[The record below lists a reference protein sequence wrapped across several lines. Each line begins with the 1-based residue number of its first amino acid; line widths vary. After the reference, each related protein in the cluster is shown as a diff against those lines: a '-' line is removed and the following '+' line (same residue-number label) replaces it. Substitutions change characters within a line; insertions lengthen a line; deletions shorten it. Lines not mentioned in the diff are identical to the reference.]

1 MIVAQIS
8 DPYLAAA
15 LSRAVHPEEDLFLE
29 ESVVQEALSMGYP
42 RLLVRT
48 SDGGRPDVDTDIPV
62 VVLSHATLRTWEAQ
76 RRMMELPPSR
86 IEYLARQLRGLVE
99 RRAAEITWVDRT
111 LAELSRAAGSTLPA
125 GLRGFARRVLEFPS
139 HYHDLHPLAEA
150 CGLSRGALKAR
161 FRRRD
166 LPSPYSYLRWFRIM
180 ACAHVL
186 SDRSVTVAQTARRL
200 GFTSD
205 GNLCRTMDTLTGFT
219 PTEVRSVRGWNRLL
233 ISFAW
238 EHLSPE
244 ALEGWVE
251 LEELFVRRAG

>member
-29 ESVVQEALSMGYP
+29 ESVVQDALDRGYP

-48 SDGGRPDVDTDIPV
+48 SDGPRPQLTRDVPE
-62 VVLSHATLRTWEAQ
+62 VVLSQATLRTWEAQ
-76 RRMMELPPSR
+76 RRMSEVPPSR
-86 IEYLARQLRGLVE
+86 IEYLAGRLEGLVE
-99 RRAAEITWVDRT
+99 RRASEISWVDRT
-111 LAELSRAAGSTLPA
+111 LAELGRAAGAQLPA

-139 HYHDLHPLAEA
+139 HYDDLHPLADS
-150 CGLSRGALKAR
+150 CSMTRGALKAR

-180 ACAHVL
+180 AVAWVL
-186 SDRSVTVAQTARRL
+186 SDRSVTVADAATML

-219 PTEVRSVRGWNRLL
+219 PTELRSVRGWNRLL

-251 LEELFVRRAG
+251 LEELFIRRAG

>member
-1 MIVAQIS
+1 MIVAQVS

-15 LSRAVHPEEDLFLE
+15 LARAAHPEEDLFLE
-29 ESVVQEALSMGYP
+29 EEIVREALDSGYP

-48 SDGGRPDVDTDIPV
+48 SDGARQNLDDELPV
-62 VVLSHATLRTWEAQ
+62 VLLSQATLRTWEAQ

-86 IEYLARQLRGLVE
+86 IDHLATQLRGLME
-99 RRAAEITWVDRT
+99 RRATEITWVDRT
-111 LAELSRAAGSTLPA
+111 LAELSRAAGMPLPA
-125 GLRGFARRVLEFPS
+125 GLRGFGRRVLEFPS
-139 HYHDLHPLAEA
+139 YYQDLHPLAES

-180 ACAHVL
+180 AVSYVL
-186 SDRSVTVAQTARRL
+186 SDRAVTVAETSRKL

-205 GNLCRTMDTLTGFT
+205 GNLCRTMSSLTGFT

-238 EHLSPE
+238 EHLRPE
-244 ALEGWVE
+244 ALEAWGD
-251 LEELFVRRAG
+251 LEDLFLTRAG

>member
-29 ESVVQEALSMGYP
+29 EQRVQEALSMGYP

-48 SDGGRPDVDTDIPV
+48 SDGGARDPEGDVPV
-62 VVLSHATLRTWEAQ
+62 VVLSYATLRTWEAQ
-76 RRMMELPPSR
+76 RRMMEVPPSR
-86 IEYLARQLRGLVE
+86 VEYLAGRLQGLLE

-111 LAELSRAAGSTLPA
+111 LAELERAAGAPLPP
-125 GLRGFARRVLEFPS
+125 GLRGFARRILEFPS
-139 HYHDLHPLAEA
+139 YYDDLRPLAEA

-161 FRRRD
+161 FRRRG
-166 LPSPYSYLRWFRIM
+166 LPSPYSYLRWFRVM
-180 ACAHVL
+180 ACAHL
-186 SDRSVTVAQTARRL
+186 LADRSITVAQTARRL

-219 PTEVRSVRGWNRLL
+219 PTELRSLRGWKRLV
-233 ISFAW
+233 IRFSV
-238 EHLSPE
+238 EHLNPA
-244 ALEGWVE
+244 ALHAWGE

>member
-29 ESVVQEALSMGYP
+29 EQRVQEALSMGYP

-48 SDGGRPDVDTDIPV
+48 SDGGAADPEGDVPV

-86 IEYLARQLRGLVE
+86 VEYLAGRLQGLLE

-111 LAELSRAAGSTLPA
+111 LAELERAAGAPLPP
-125 GLRGFARRVLEFPS
+125 GLRGFARRILEFPS
-139 HYHDLHPLAEA
+139 YYDDLRPLAEA

-166 LPSPYSYLRWFRIM
+166 LPSPYSYLRWFRVM
-180 ACAHVL
+180 ACAHL
-186 SDRSVTVAQTARRL
+186 LADRSITVAQTARRL

-219 PTEVRSVRGWNRLL
+219 PTELRSLRGWKRLV
-233 ISFAW
+233 IRFSV
-238 EHLSPE
+238 EHLNPA
-244 ALEGWVE
+244 ALHAWGE
-251 LEELFVRRAG
+251 LEELFIRRAG

>member
-8 DPYLAAA
+8 DPHLAAA
-15 LSRAVHPEEDLFLE
+15 LSRAVHPEEDFFLE
-29 ESVVQEALSMGYP
+29 EAVVQEALDMGYP
-42 RLLVRT
+42 RLLIRT
-48 SDGGRPDVDTDIPV
+48 SDGGRPHVGAEVPV

-76 RRMMELPPSR
+76 RRMMEVPPSR
-86 IEYLARQLRGLVE
+86 TEYLARQLRGLVE
-99 RRAAEITWVDRT
+99 RRATEVTWVDRT
-111 LAELSRAAGSTLPA
+111 LADLGRAAGAPLPA

-139 HYHDLHPLAEA
+139 HYHDLHPLAES
-150 CGLSRGALKAR
+150 CDLSRGALKAR

-180 ACAHVL
+180 AVAWVL
-186 SDRSVTVAQTARRL
+186 SDRSVTVAETAGKL

-219 PTEVRSVRGWNRLL
+219 PTEVRSVRGWTRLL

-238 EHLSPE
+238 EHLAPD
-244 ALEGWVE
+244 ALEAWE
-251 LEELFVRRAG
+251 DLEELFVRRAG

>member
-29 ESVVQEALSMGYP
+29 EQRVREALNMGYP

-48 SDGGRPDVDTDIPV
+48 SDGGTLDPDGDVPV

-86 IEYLARQLRGLVE
+86 VEHLAGRLRGLLE
-99 RRAAEITWVDRT
+99 RRAAEVTWVDRT
-111 LAELSRAAGSTLPA
+111 LAELERAAGAALPP

-139 HYHDLHPLAEA
+139 YYDDLRPLADV
-150 CGLSRGALKAR
+150 CGVSRGALKAR

-166 LPSPYSYLRWFRIM
+166 LPSPYSYLRWFRVM
-180 ACAHVL
+180 ACAHL
-186 SDRSVTVAQTARRL
+186 LADRSITVAQTARRL

-219 PTEVRSVRGWNRLL
+219 PTELRSARGWKRLV
-233 ISFAW
+233 IRFSV
-238 EHLSPE
+238 EHLNPA
-244 ALEGWVE
+244 ALHAWGE
-251 LEELFVRRAG
+251 LEELFIRRAG